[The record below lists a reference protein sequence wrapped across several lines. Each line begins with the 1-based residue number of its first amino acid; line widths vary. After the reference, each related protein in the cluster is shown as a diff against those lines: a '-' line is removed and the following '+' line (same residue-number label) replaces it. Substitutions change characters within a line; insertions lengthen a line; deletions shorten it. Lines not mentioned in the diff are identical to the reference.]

1 MALLKRSLVEYFKYF
16 SLNMPMFISA
26 CAIMSSVF
34 NRDLKGYIFV
44 GGALILMGIGALLS
58 SSIGGQTFMVPK
70 SIKYPELVRP
80 YIKGFN
86 AEACNIFSTDDWGL
100 IYSSPEAHA
109 LFLSYAFT
117 YITAGMFFHGDYN
130 FPLLTMLTIVLLG
143 NAYVRTMLKCG
154 GGLDIIIGW
163 SLGLLW
169 GAGLYA
175 GMYFM
180 EKQYDNGPSLTY
192 FSGSDGADKCKIT
205 NRKFKCK
212 KYARR

>member
-58 SSIGGQTFMVPK
+58 SSIGNQSFMVPK
-70 SIKYPELVRP
+70 SSTHSGPSRP
-80 YIKGFN
+80 YIKDFN
-86 AEACNIFSTDDWGL
+86 VEVCNIFSTDPWGL
-100 IYSSPEAHA
+100 TYSSPEAHS

-154 GGLDIIIGW
+154 DTMDIMIGW
-163 SLGLLW
+163 SMGLLW

-180 EKQYDNGPSLTY
+180 EKQNDNMISLTY

-212 KYARR
+212 KYSSK